1 VSDLFTSQ
9 ELEELQERAL
19 RLASEY
25 EADASLRAA
34 LQLLAES
41 AGNLIPKVTAA
52 GADEPAGG

>member
-1 VSDLFTSQ
+1 MSDLFTSQ

-19 RLASEY
+19 RLASEH

-41 AGNLIPKVTAA
+41 AGNLIPKVAAA
-52 GADEPAGG
+52 GADEQAAS

>member
-1 VSDLFTSQ
+1 MSDLFTSR

-25 EADASLRAA
+25 EDDASLRAA

-52 GADEPAGG
+52 GADEQTPG